1 MAKIQIYMKDYKPL
15 IPGADPIYKLR
26 LTYQAMSYF
35 ALLNT
40 FQFDWGVYMLL
51 FTFVSVMMI
60 LGVIVFWIANLS
72 FSVYKRPPNIRFK
85 QIASVT
91 FTQPSKG
98 AMLASVPA
106 ILAAAVNVIIRYLQ
120 LFSDVSSDWT
130 VEEVS
135 DAEAKIQARGR
146 QGLIMILM
154 SVSFLQYGS
163 EAITYK
169 PTEEEQEAILERRRI
184 HLENLER
191 EKSRDD
197 SKEDVEIEL
206 EDD

>member
-1 MAKIQIYMKDYKPL
+1 
-15 IPGADPIYKLR
+15 
-26 LTYQAMSYF
+26 
-35 ALLNT
+35 
-40 FQFDWGVYMLL
+40 
-51 FTFVSVMMI
+51 
-60 LGVIVFWIANLS
+60 
-72 FSVYKRPPNIRFK
+72 
-85 QIASVT
+85 
-91 FTQPSKG
+91 
-98 AMLASVPA
+98 
-106 ILAAAVNVIIRYLQ
+106 
-120 LFSDVSSDWT
+120 
-130 VEEVS
+130 
-135 DAEAKIQARGR
+135 
-146 QGLIMILM
+146 MILM